1 MLPIN
6 AFTVKFSNR
15 VRRVTTDVNVS
26 EAYELAN
33 PPTVLPS
40 ARKVSALWDTGATAS
55 VVAPSVVTALGLVQ
69 KGVARVEHADGVNP
83 NAPTYLVNV
92 TLPNHVCVEGVLVT
106 ATAITGFEAVI
117 GMDIISTG
125 DLSLTHA
132 DGKTWMSF
140 RIPPCP
146 PALDYVVDANRA
158 MVAGIHRNAPCPC
171 GSGKKVK
178 KCHGSLV

>member
-6 AFTVKFSNR
+6 AFTVKFPSR
-15 VRRVTTDVNVS
+15 VRRVTTDVQVS
-26 EAYELAN
+26 EGYELAN
-33 PPTVLPS
+33 PPAALPS
-40 ARKVSALWDTGATAS
+40 ACTVSALWDTGATGS
-55 VVAPSVVTALGLVQ
+55 VIAPSVVTALGLSQ

-83 NAPTYLVNV
+83 TAPTYLVNI
-92 TLPNHVCVEGVLVT
+92 TLPNRVCVAGVLVT

-117 GMDIISTG
+117 GMDIISMG

-140 RIPPCP
+140 RIPPCS
-146 PALDYVVDANRA
+146 PALDYVVEVNRA
-158 MVAGIHRNAPCPC
+158 TVAGFHRNAPCPC

-178 KCHGSLV
+178 KCHGLLV

>member
-1 MLPIN
+1 MLPFS

-15 VRRVTTDVNVS
+15 VRRVTTDVEVS
-26 EAYELAN
+26 EAYAVAN
-33 PPTVLPS
+33 PPATLPT
-40 ARKVSALWDTGATAS
+40 ARTVSALWDTGATGS
-55 VVAPSVVTALGLVQ
+55 VIAPSVVTALGLIQ
-69 KGVARVEHADGVNP
+69 KGIARVEHADGVNP
-83 NAPTYLVNV
+83 SVPTYLVNV
-92 TLPNHVCVEGVLVT
+92 TLPNNVCAEGILVT
-106 ATAITGFEAVI
+106 ATAITGFDAII

-146 PALDYVVDANRA
+146 PALDYVIDANRA
-158 MVAGIHRNAPCPC
+158 MVAGFHRNAPCPC

-178 KCHGSLV
+178 KCHGVLA